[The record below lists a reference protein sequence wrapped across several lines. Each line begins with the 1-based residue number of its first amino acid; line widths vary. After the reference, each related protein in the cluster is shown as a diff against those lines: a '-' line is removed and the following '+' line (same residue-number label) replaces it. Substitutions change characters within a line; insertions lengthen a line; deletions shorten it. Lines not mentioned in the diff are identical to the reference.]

1 MRTLIIELLRMLSE
15 IEAVFV
21 QPNDSLYL
29 RKLYL
34 KMNKVTFGKSLW
46 VGRALSLSLPQKLRL
61 GERCALGN
69 SVKIENH
76 AMITIGDDF
85 IGSSGLFLASGAH
98 DPVNMAPKQLPIAI
112 GNRVYCG
119 VNVTILAGVTI
130 GDDVVIGAG
139 SLVCRDIPSNSIA
152 VGVPARVIKTLDR
165 SCIDSYWTW
174 SSQQFLN

>member
-1 MRTLIIELLRMLSE
+1 MRILIVELLRILSE

-21 QPNDSLYL
+21 QPNDNLYF
-29 RKLYL
+29 RKWYL
-34 KMNKVTFGKSLW
+34 KINKVSFGKSLW
-46 VGRALSLSLPQKLRL
+46 IGRAFSLSLPQKLRL

-85 IGSSGLFLASGAH
+85 IGSSGLFLASGTH
-98 DPVNMAPKQLPIAI
+98 DPVNMIPKQIPIVI

-139 SLVCRDIPSNSIA
+139 SLVCKDIPSNSVA
-152 VGVPARVIKTLDR
+152 VGVPAKVIRQLNREHD
-165 SCIDSYWTW
+165 DSFWTW
-174 SSQQFLN
+174 AVR